1 MIDLKYHCNLILFH
15 TSHIQQYRLTKD
27 FSNKMSL
34 HWSTTQLFSLSQ
46 KFSSMF
52 RLRVDIE
59 VHNAKSDKQNE
70 REQRDKNVICV
81 GGLDF
86 ERDDFFFIFRALISK
101 SWWTCCWNT
110 DMPCIYLLDA
120 SKVCL
125 STWNDLI

>member
-1 MIDLKYHCNLILFH
+1 
-15 TSHIQQYRLTKD
+15 
-27 FSNKMSL
+27 
-34 HWSTTQLFSLSQ
+34 
-46 KFSSMF
+46 MF

-101 SWWTCCWNT
+101 SW
-110 DMPCIYLLDA
+110 
-120 SKVCL
+120 
-125 STWNDLI
+125 